1 MRKILT
7 LVAMMALAGC
17 GGGGGGGT
25 APQPPAPATTAPQ
38 GDLVTP
44 TFTINIPPRGSSA
57 NVRTPNRVS
66 SAALSVTITRTTQP
80 TVLPTSKTTDLTTLV
95 PCPCTV
101 NGPPSPPGVSN
112 TFTIQTFASTN
123 GSGTALDTGSVT
135 FTPTA
140 GVNNPQTVTL
150 MGIPK
155 TVTITNV
162 PAAFNAGGSTPGSPA
177 TATLAITVKD
187 AAGVTI
193 ASGTYANN
201 ITVTD
206 PDANGTQGSQLT
218 GTNPGTCPP
227 GTCVV
232 MTGPADTA
240 TLNYGGLAEDPV
252 TLSATGSGVTTGT
265 ATFTAVLQ
273 AITLVAGGPT
283 TTLAGGGPGIDLFTT
298 DNTSPIGYSGTIS
311 YSEAGYTTTPYN
323 RTLTTINGT
332 SCAAFAS
339 ESAVDNTG
347 AGQTD
352 FTETASSNTA
362 GSCTRVV
369 SDGLAL
375 AGHGAGGTS
384 FRVSYTTSS
393 VQASSKHRHK

>member
-7 LVAMMALAGC
+7 LAAVLALAGC
-17 GGGGGGGT
+17 GGGGGGT
-25 APQPPAPATTAPQ
+25 TSNPPPTVPTSAPQ

-44 TFTINIPPRGSSA
+44 QFIIVFPPAGKGTSIA
-57 NVRTPNRVS
+57 RTPQRVS
-66 SAALSVTITRTTQP
+66 PAALSVTITRTTQP
-80 TVLPTSKTTDLTTLV
+80 TVTPTSKTT
-95 PCPCTV
+95 PISAGSCPCTV
-101 NGPPSPPGVSN
+101 AGPPSPPGVSN
-112 TFTIQTFASTN
+112 TFTINTFDVNN
-123 GSGTALDTGSVT
+123 GTGNNLDTGSVT

-140 GVNNPQTVTL
+140 GSTNPQTVTL

-155 TVTITNV
+155 TVSITNV
-162 PAAFNAGGSTPGSPA
+162 PAAFAAGGSTPGSPA
-177 TATLAITVKD
+177 TATLTVTVND
-187 AAGVTI
+187 AANQPITT
-193 ASGTYANN
+193 GTYANN
-201 ITVTD
+201 VTVTD

-218 GTNPGTCPP
+218 GTHPGTCPP

-252 TLSATGSGVTTGT
+252 TLSATGTGVTTGT

-273 AITLVAGGPT
+273 PITLVAGGPV
-283 TTLAGGGPGIDLFTT
+283 TTLAGGGPGIDLYTN
-298 DNTSPIGYSGTIS
+298 DNTSPTGYKGTIS

-323 RTLTTINGT
+323 RTLTTINGS
-332 SCAAFAS
+332 SCAAFAT
-339 ESAVDNTG
+339 EAAVDNTG

-352 FTETASSNTA
+352 FTETAIASPVA

-369 SDGLAL
+369 SDGLGA
-375 AGHGAGGTS
+375 AGHGSGGPQ

-393 VQASSKHRHK
+393 VQASSKHRK